1 MCVLWLPVGPSIST
15 QSSVLPPSPHLLLS
29 STCKIFSLFKGPP
42 LKFHMFYTTFFFFFF
57 GLFRAAPA
65 HVEVPRLGVESEL
78 LLPTYTT
85 ARSDPSH
92 VCDLHHSSQQHW
104 IFNPLSRA
112 RDRTQVLMD
121 TSWVCYCWATMGTPT
136 QPFLSL
142 LSWWETPSPTPF
154 RISVVFYL
162 FFLSEMYPLFLIL

>member
-1 MCVLWLPVGPSIST
+1 MEFKFKIQLLSHTCHISGAQYPCVSCGCLLDSPKALPSALKVLSSHHLLTSSCPLPVKYSPSSRAPHSNSTCST
-15 QSSVLPPSPHLLLS
+15 QP
-29 STCKIFSLFKGPP
+29 F
-42 LKFHMFYTTFFFFFF
+42 FFFFFF

-136 QPFLSL
+136 PHFLSL
-142 LSWWETPSPTPF
+142 LS
-154 RISVVFYL
+154 
-162 FFLSEMYPLFLIL
+162 